1 MRTMKIMKRM
11 MGLAAA
17 ILALSACS
25 ESEDLLSAFHSDPNA
40 VRITAQVGKASA
52 NGFTRSY
59 PLGDADAQTK
69 FKNGDMISVQA
80 DGQDAVTYQLN
91 NNEWQP
97 QGSNF
102 LKWESDEMTFTA
114 YYPAKF
120 DGNLDKVTLPKEYD
134 EASLTAN
141 DFMSYSGKQTNT
153 KDNNN
158 QLTLTMERKMAR
170 VVVEIAGF
178 KDQYAGATIKNVN
191 SLSICGIKAYKHSDG
206 KFYALIKPC
215 AAQNSETFISLDV
228 EEGAS
233 KKTTE
238 KLTGIPALEAGKSYT
253 YQLTVGKNKISVSG
267 ITVANWTTG
276 EITGGKAEYKA
287 PPYVTFT
294 ANEEQTFIMSAKNSY
309 KISGLEYSVNNGT
322 WKKVVTGEAVT
333 FGGSKGTLSLRG
345 KNNLEGTSKQYSAY
359 SQISFGNTDVN
370 VACTG
375 DIRTLLDYT
384 NYEDVVTESA
394 RFRHLFEDCAQLISA
409 PDLPAKTLADGCY
422 SYMFS
427 GCSKLETG
435 PKELP
440 AITLANN
447 CYSHMFYGCSKLET
461 GPIKLPA
468 TTLAESC
475 YMCMFQDCTNLKNVP
490 DELPAKT
497 MFKNCYLNMFTGCIS
512 LEGGP
517 KLPATTLAENCYK
530 NMFEGCTKLKT
541 APELK
546 AMSLKKSCYHAM
558 FWGCTSLTAAPDLP
572 ATELAEYCYTTMF
585 NGCKNLKTGP
595 VKLPALK
602 LATRCY
608 DSMFFY
614 CSSLQTAPDL
624 PATELTEYCYNG
636 MFCGCEKLSSVK
648 MLAPS
653 DQIKSVGFSSW
664 LSKAGTSAASRK
676 LIVLD
681 EAAYNALVTAG
692 LLPAKWKTDQCT
704 VQYAPKQ

>member
-40 VRITAQVGKASA
+40 VRITAEVGKASA
-52 NGFTRSY
+52 NGFTRSN
-59 PLGDADAQTK
+59 PLGDAEAQKK
-69 FKNGDMISVQA
+69 FKEGDMISVQA

-91 NNEWQP
+91 GTEWQP
-97 QGSNF
+97 KESSKF

-114 YYPAKF
+114 YYPATF
-120 DGNLDKVTLPKEYD
+120 DGNLNNITLPKEYD
-134 EASLTAN
+134 ETSLAAN
-141 DFMSYSGKQTNT
+141 DFMSYTGKQSN
-153 KDNNN
+153 KNGN
-158 QLTLTMERKMAR
+158 QLSLTMRRKMAR
-170 VVVEIAGF
+170 VVVEIDGF
-178 KDQYAGATIKNVN
+178 NDQYAGASINNVN
-191 SLSICGIKAYKHSDG
+191 SLSICGIKAYKHDN

-215 AAQNSETFISLDV
+215 AAKNSATFISLDV
-228 EEGAS
+228 AEGES
-233 KKTTE
+233 KTTTE
-238 KLTGIPALEAGKSYT
+238 TLTGIPELTAGNSYT
-253 YQLTVGKNKISVSG
+253 YKLTVGKNKISVSG
-267 ITVANWTTG
+267 ITVANWTSG

-294 ANEEQTFIMSAKNSY
+294 ADEEQTFIMSAKNSY
-309 KISGLEYSVNNGT
+309 KIPGLEYSVNNGT

-333 FGGSKGTLSLRG
+333 FGGNNNGTLRLRG

-359 SQISFGNTDVN
+359 SQISFGKTDVN

-375 DIRTLLDYT
+375 DIRTLLDYE
-384 NYEDVVTESA
+384 NYETVATGSA
-394 RFRHLFEDCAQLISA
+394 RFSQLFENCTQLTSA

-447 CYSHMFYGCSKLET
+447 CYSHMFYDCSKLET
-461 GPIKLPA
+461 GPIELPA

-475 YMCMFQDCTNLKNVP
+475 YMGMFRDCTNLKNVP

-497 MFKNCYLNMFTGCIS
+497 MYPKCYLNMFTGCSS

-517 KLPATTLAENCYK
+517 KLPATTLAESCYK
-530 NMFEGCTKLKT
+530 NMFEDCKKLKT
-541 APELK
+541 APELN
-546 AMSLKKSCYHAM
+546 AISLKESCYFSM
-558 FWGCTSLTAAPDLP
+558 FWGCASLTAAPDLP
-572 ATELAEYCYTTMF
+572 ATELAENCYAVMF
-585 NGCKNLKTGP
+585 RGCKNLKTGP
-595 VKLPALK
+595 VNLPALK
-602 LATRCY
+602 LETRCY
-608 DSMFFY
+608 DSMFLN
-614 CSSLQTAPDL
+614 CSSLQAAPDL
-624 PATELTEYCYNG
+624 PATELAEYCYNG
-636 MFCGCEKLSSVK
+636 MFCGCENLSSVK

-653 DQIKSVGFSSW
+653 AQIKSVGFSSW
-664 LSKAGTSAASRK
+664 LSKAGTSATSRK

-681 EAAYNALVTAG
+681 EAAYNVLVEVG
-692 LLPAKWKTDQCT
+692 LPAKWKTDTEGTT
-704 VQYAPKQ
+704 VEYTPKP